1 MGVHS
6 NECCVGVDR
15 NLTTIDE
22 SGSMLSPS
30 DISFDKTEDDLDGSR
45 PLTRSAKRPSPLP
58 STTAVGDDDD
68 DDDDDVR
75 PSGKRSRR
83 DIAVCVHCSY
93 SLYEE

>member
-1 MGVHS
+1 MDLCLLLNDH
-6 NECCVGVDR
+6 CMCVCR

-30 DISFDKTEDDLDGSR
+30 DISFDKTEEDLDGSR
-45 PLTRSAKRPSPLP
+45 PVTRTAKRS
-58 STTAVGDDDD
+58 SAETAAAAD

-83 DIAVCVHCSY
+83 DTAVCIPRSE
-93 SLYEE
+93 L